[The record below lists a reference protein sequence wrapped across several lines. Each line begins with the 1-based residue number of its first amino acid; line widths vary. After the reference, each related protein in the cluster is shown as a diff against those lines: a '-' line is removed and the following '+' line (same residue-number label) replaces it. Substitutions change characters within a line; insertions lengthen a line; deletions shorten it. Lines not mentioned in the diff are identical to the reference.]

1 MTLLRIYYFPKVCIF
16 VAHYPSHLNIN
27 IKSSHHSSKSSAS
40 RTSRR
45 RSKSGESKIRAMEEK
60 ANELLVEKSFPIK
73 RQIVENDAKRLKVQE
88 MVTKAK
94 ARAKVIEESE
104 SGY

>member
-1 MTLLRIYYFPKVCIF
+1 MTLFRIYCFPKVCIF
-16 VAHYPSHLNIN
+16 VARYPSQLNIN
-27 IKSSHHSSKSSAS
+27 IKSSYHSSKSGTS

-45 RSKSGESKIRAMEEK
+45 RSKSGESKIRAMKEK
-60 ANELLVEKSFPIK
+60 ANELLAEESFLIK
-73 RQIVENDAKRLKVQE
+73 IQIVENEAKRLKVQE
-88 MVTKAK
+88 MVTKVK

>member
-1 MTLLRIYYFPKVCIF
+1 
-16 VAHYPSHLNIN
+16 
-27 IKSSHHSSKSSAS
+27 
-40 RTSRR
+40 
-45 RSKSGESKIRAMEEK
+45 MEEK

-88 MVTKAK
+88 KVTKAK